1 MCGIL
6 IPLYVKEEFVMAEI
20 RPFRAWRFTAE
31 AGNIEE
37 LTCPP
42 YDIIS
47 EEERQAFLATNPH
60 NIIRL
65 ELPRDGEN
73 PYATA
78 GETLK
83 AWKAEG
89 ILKQDDEA
97 AFYIYDIAFEV
108 EGTPYTVG
116 GLMAQTHLEEFEKG
130 IVLPHEFTLS
140 KAKEDRLNLMKATH
154 SNFSHIYALYREDG
168 GKVEAPLQQERAKA
182 PLVEMTDKAGL
193 THRLWAITD
202 AAVIATIQA
211 TLADTK
217 FFIADGHH
225 RYETGLNYRNY
236 CRENGTPVGT
246 GADYIM
252 MMLVE
257 MSHPGL
263 VVFPTHRLVRDVESF
278 DAEALLAACEEYFT
292 VEAGVPV
299 AEIKARLDS
308 IYAAGQTGF
317 GFYVGGETATL
328 LTLKDA
334 GVMDKLLPE
343 LSAVSR
349 QLDVTVLHSLILE
362 RLLGIDKENMA
373 NQKNLTYTRD
383 AEEAVA
389 GVQSGAFQAAFL
401 LNPTR
406 VEEIRDVAAAGEKM
420 PQKSTYF
427 YPKLITGLT
436 VNSLD

>member
-1 MCGIL
+1 
-6 IPLYVKEEFVMAEI
+6 MADI
-20 RPFRAWRFTAE
+20 RPFRAWRFTAK
-31 AGNIEE
+31 AGKIEE

-47 EEERQAFLATNPH
+47 EEQRQGFLSRNPH

-65 ELPRDGEN
+65 ELPRDGAD
-73 PYATA
+73 PYAAA
-78 GETLK
+78 GETLRR
-83 AWKAEG
+83 WKEEG
-89 ILKQDDEA
+89 ILQQDDNA
-97 AFYIYDIAFEV
+97 AFYIYDITFTV
-108 EGTPYTVG
+108 DGVTRTVG

-154 SNFSHIYALYREDG
+154 SNFSHIYALYRDDSG
-168 GKVEAPLQQERAKA
+168 RVEEMLTAQRAQA
-182 PLVEMTDKAGL
+182 PLVEMTDEAGL
-193 THRLWAITD
+193 IHRLWAVTD
-202 AAVIATIQA
+202 EGVTTAIRAQ
-211 TLADTK
+211 LADTK
-217 FFIADGHH
+217 LYIADGHH
-225 RYETGLNYRNY
+225 RYETALNYRNY
-236 CRENGTPVGT
+236 CYQQGTPVGT

-263 VVFPTHRLVRDVESF
+263 VVFPTHRLLRDLESL
-278 DAEALLAACEEYFT
+278 DADALLTACEEYFT
-292 VEAGVPV
+292 VERGVAV
-299 AEIKARLDS
+299 AAMKERLDEA
-308 IYAAGQTGF
+308 YAAGQTAF
-317 GFYVGGETATL
+317 GFYAGGESAAL
-328 LTLKDA
+328 LILRDGA
-334 GVMDKLLPE
+334 VMDELLPE

-349 QLDVTVLHSLILE
+349 RLDVTVLHSLILE

-373 NQKNLTYTRD
+373 NQVNLTYTRD

-389 GVQSGAFQAAFL
+389 GVDAGQFQAAFL
-401 LNPTR
+401 MNPTR